1 MCRFLPVAQ
10 LFLWLLIEQL
20 SLLFI
25 IMQVL
30 IEIINR
36 HFLPALIISGYLLLC
51 SVALFSALLRN

>member
-25 IMQVL
+25 IMHVL
-30 IEIINR
+30 FVLMELINR
-36 HFLPALIISGYLLLC
+36 HFLSALIISGYL
-51 SVALFSALLRN
+51 